1 MPVLGRSLISPYR
14 GILRTPG
21 ARSFTAAA
29 FLTRMPL
36 SMVGLGIVLF
46 VSAIEGTFGLAGLL
60 TATYALSSAFVTP
73 WTARLIDRWGQARI
87 LVVLVSVHVTALL
100 SFIGAVLGSLP
111 LVITFALASLAGASQ
126 PAAGSLVRARWVHA
140 LHNPNSMRVAFAW
153 ESILDEIIFVL
164 GPPVATLLALWV
176 FSASPIVVAACL
188 VALGGYWLAA
198 QRRTQPPIRPR
209 VERGRS
215 LVRNRVVIVVTIAM
229 ICLGGVFGSLEIV
242 TVAAAREYGVP
253 AFAGVILAVYAAGS
267 MISGIV
273 FGSRLHSDTHPSREL
288 TIGAIALAVVTVPL
302 PFVSGVWA
310 LTFFA
315 FLAGIAV
322 APVLILANSLV
333 SISVPAARLT
343 EGLAWINT
351 TGLGLG
357 IALAAAASGA
367 VVDAF
372 GSRVGFAVTAGCAVI
387 SGVVIVL
394 FLPRHRLLRAEVPE
408 SSDDHPHSSTQ
419 QRDDQG

>member
-1 MPVLGRSLISPYR
+1 MAVFGRTLISPYT

-21 ARSFTAAA
+21 ARAFTTAA

-46 VSAIEGTFGLAGLL
+46 VSALEGSFGLAGLL

-87 LVVLVSVHVTALL
+87 LVVLVTIHVVALL
-100 SFIGAVLGSLP
+100 SFIGAVLGSVSLGF
-111 LVITFALASLAGASQ
+111 TFVLSSIAGASQ
-126 PAAGSLVRARWVHA
+126 PAAGSLVRARWVNA
-140 LHNPNSMRVAFAW
+140 LHNPSAMRVAFAW
-153 ESILDEIIFVL
+153 ESILDEIVFVF
-164 GPPVATLLALWV
+164 GPPLATLLALFV
-176 FSASPIVVAACL
+176 FSASPLVVAAAL
-188 VALGGYWLAA
+188 VAVGGFWLAS
-198 QRRTQPPIRPR
+198 QRKTQPPIRPR
-209 VERGRS
+209 IERGRS
-215 LVRNRVVIVVTIAM
+215 LARNRVVIVVTIAM

-273 FGSRLHSDTHPSREL
+273 FGSRLHHDTHPSREL
-288 TIGAIALAVVTVPL
+288 TVWALVLAVVTIPL
-302 PFVSGVWA
+302 PLVTGVWA
-310 LTFFA
+310 LTGFA
-315 FLAGIAV
+315 FLAGLAV

-333 SISVPAARLT
+333 SISVPSARLT

-357 IALAAAASGA
+357 VALAAAVSGA

-372 GSRVGFAVTAGCAVI
+372 GSRVGFSVTAGCAVV
-387 SGVVIVL
+387 SGIVILL
-394 FLPRHRLLRAEVPE
+394 FLPRRSRQPRDSAEASEEDTHSPVHHT
-408 SSDDHPHSSTQ
+408 DDHP
-419 QRDDQG
+419 